1 MEERKFD
8 SARMKPIEFFVVAKN
23 LETGYEAWYRTS
35 YLQGFSKKSLAAAF
49 ATGEPLE
56 GYFWRKV
63 PALYRIVTHAGQEF
77 KGARWSREKNG
88 FIVDGLDVVFS
99 RKGCREIW
107 EYSE

>member
-8 SARMKPIEFFVVAKN
+8 SARMKPIEFFVVSVN
-23 LETGYEAWYRTS
+23 PETGQEAWFRTIHI
-35 YLQGFSKKSLAAAF
+35 QGFPERKLAAAF

-77 KGARWSREKNG
+77 NGARWSRKKNG
-88 FIVDGLDVVFS
+88 FVVDGLDVVFS